1 MKIHK
6 SKRFRGIY
14 HIELQ
19 NGDLSYY
26 ITYKADG
33 KLIKQKIGLKGE
45 GVNENV
51 CNRIRTETI
60 ANLRI
65 GAPIPIQTPI
75 IKRKHSNVTL
85 NDLADFYFD
94 SQNGKSTH
102 KWLGK
107 YNLRIRNSIG
117 DKDVALI
124 DAKILE
130 SFRQSLI
137 KANLA
142 PSTTN
147 CYIDIISAIFNYGIR
162 NEINKGGN
170 LTNPTRLLK
179 KLKVDNKRER
189 FLSKSEIIALLNY
202 IGDDPT
208 LFLFT
213 KLALSTGARF
223 QTLLNIRK
231 MDVNLE
237 NRLLTLKDF
246 KNESTYNGYI
256 TDDDLFDV
264 LSNRMKVI
272 GASDYL
278 IREDGVR
285 DISKYISRKMSS
297 AFYDLFNYEL
307 DPTDTDYRKRKVVI
321 HSLRHTMLS
330 HLGLKGVSPFEIKQ
344 LSNHKS
350 LSMVERYVKLN
361 PESGREKVEGL
372 YR

>member
-1 MKIHK
+1 MKTHK
-6 SKRFRGIY
+6 SKRFSGVY
-14 HIELQ
+14 HTLLK

-26 ITYKADG
+26 ITYRDADG
-33 KLIKQKIGLKGE
+33 KLIKQKIGEKSKGI
-45 GVNENV
+45 NENV
-51 CNRIRTETI
+51 CHQIRNGTI

-65 GAPIPIQTPI
+65 GAPTPIPTPI

-85 NDLADFYFD
+85 NDLADYYFD
-94 SQNGKSTH
+94 HQNKKSTH
-102 KWLGK
+102 KWFGK
-107 YNLRIRNSIG
+107 YDRRIRNSIG
-117 DKDVALI
+117 DNDVALI

-147 CYIDIISAIFNYGIR
+147 NYFDIISAIYNYAIQ
-162 NEINKGGN
+162 NEIYNGGN
-170 LTNPTRLLK
+170 PTKRLR

-189 FLSKSEIIALLNY
+189 FLSKTEIIALLNY

-213 KLALSTGARF
+213 KLALSTGGRF
-223 QTLLNIRK
+223 QTILNIRK
-231 MDVNLE
+231 IDIDLE
-237 NRLLTLKDF
+237 NRIITLKDF
-246 KNESTYNGYI
+246 KNESTYNGYV
-256 TDDDLFDV
+256 TDDDLFEA
-264 LSNRMKVI
+264 LSNKIKMI
-272 GASDYL
+272 GAYDCL

-307 DPTDTDYRKRKVVI
+307 DPTDKDYRKRKVVV

-361 PESGREKVEGL
+361 PESGRDKVEDL
-372 YR
+372 YT

>member
-6 SKRFRGIY
+6 SKRFRGVY

-65 GAPIPIQTPI
+65 GAPTPTPI
-75 IKRKHSNVTL
+75 IKRKRSNVTL
-85 NDLADFYFD
+85 NDLADYYFERQ
-94 SQNGKSTH
+94 SNKSTH

-107 YNLRIRNSIG
+107 YNLRIRNQIG
-117 DKDVALI
+117 KNDVALI
-124 DAKILE
+124 DTKTLE

-147 CYIDIISAIFNYGIR
+147 CYIDIISAIFNYGIQ
-162 NEINKGGN
+162 NEFYNGS
-170 LTNPTRLLK
+170 NPTKRLR

-189 FLSKSEIIALLNY
+189 FLSKTEIIGLLKY
-202 IGDDPT
+202 IQHDPT

-223 QTLLNIRK
+223 QTILNIKK
-231 MDVNLE
+231 MHVDLE
-237 NRLLTLKDF
+237 NRIISLCDF
-246 KNESTYNGYI
+246 KNSSTYNGFFS
-256 TDDDLFDV
+256 DDELFDA
-264 LSNRMKVI
+264 L
-272 GASDYL
+272 
-278 IREDGVR
+278 
-285 DISKYISRKMSS
+285 
-297 AFYDLFNYEL
+297 
-307 DPTDTDYRKRKVVI
+307 
-321 HSLRHTMLS
+321 
-330 HLGLKGVSPFEIKQ
+330 
-344 LSNHKS
+344 
-350 LSMVERYVKLN
+350 
-361 PESGREKVEGL
+361 
-372 YR
+372 

>member
-6 SKRFRGIY
+6 SKRFRGVY

-51 CNRIRTETI
+51 CNRIRNETI
-60 ANLRI
+60 ANLRT
-65 GAPIPIQTPI
+65 GAPTPTPI
-75 IKRKHSNVTL
+75 IKRKRSNVTL
-85 NDLADFYFD
+85 NDLADYYFERQ
-94 SQNGKSTH
+94 SNKSTH

-107 YNLRIRNSIG
+107 FNLRIRNQIG
-117 DKDVALI
+117 KNDVALI
-124 DAKILE
+124 DSKILE

-147 CYIDIISAIFNYGIR
+147 CYIDIISAIFNYGIQ
-162 NEINKGGN
+162 NEFYNGS
-170 LTNPTRLLK
+170 NPTKRLR

-189 FLSKSEIIALLNY
+189 FLSKTEIIVLLTY
-202 IGDDPT
+202 IRHDPT

-223 QTLLNIRK
+223 QTILNIK
-231 MDVNLE
+231 KLHVDLE
-237 NRLLTLKDF
+237 NRIISLCDF
-246 KNESTYNGYI
+246 KNSSTYNGFFS
-256 TDDDLFDV
+256 DDDLFDV
-264 LSNRMKVI
+264 LSKRMEAI
-272 GASDYL
+272 GGNDYL
-278 IREDGVR
+278 IREDGVK
-285 DISKYISRKMSS
+285 DVSKYISRKMSS
-297 AFYDLFNYEL
+297 VFYDLFNFEL
-307 DPTDTDYRKRKVVI
+307 DPTDSDYRKRKVVI